1 MGFHLKVK
9 ELTHDCGVIGARD
22 KKFTALALGALQ
34 ETTEILTT
42 EILTTEIMEEMRLA
56 AIHAKRVTVMERD
69 FRLVKRMLWDR
80 YYPWASGISREG
92 EFGLV

>member
-34 ETTEILTT
+34 EAT

-69 FRLVKRMLWDR
+69 FHLMKRMLWDR
-80 YYPWASGISREG
+80 YYPWCKRNQ
-92 EFGLV
+92 